1 MHAWLCNKLN
11 GTKVFS
17 PVRSRLSPKG
27 FTYWRRAFLPAWVQE
42 IDYSSLTKW
51 KVLLGGFLPRSH
63 LGKSKLK
70 VRQFGNQR
78 SWIRSIGGCGSYV
91 WADPPQGPPLHWKTR
106 FRNKPPLE
114 GAFSFRWIITK
125 KLYKPVN
132 AVRLPVEM
140 NTLEPIGTLK
150 AWRAPPLPRFSGF
163 GRIQCIP
170 EFMNVELN

>member
-27 FTYWRRAFLPAWVQE
+27 FAYWHRAFLPAWVQE

-51 KVLLGGFLPRSH
+51 KSLLGGFLPWSH

-70 VRQFGNQR
+70 TRQFENQK
-78 SWIRSIGGCGSYV
+78 SWKAFVGGCASVV
-91 WADPPQGPPLHWKTR
+91 WADPSQGPPLHWKTR

-114 GAFSFRWIITK
+114 GAFSFTWIITK
-125 KLYKPVN
+125 KLHKPVN

-150 AWRAPPLPRFSGF
+150 AWRAPPLPRFQDLGESNAY
-163 GRIQCIP
+163 Q
-170 EFMNVELN
+170 NL